1 MLISHSHKFIKID
14 IPKVGTKTF
23 IKTLLPLGVVDVL
36 GEPDRG
42 NFYQHASIVD
52 CEAGFKNNGWNFDD
66 YFKFSVV
73 RNPWQRYVSFL
84 RWMESFKNDRDFS
97 AFEKNGK
104 LDLGLII
111 TKNNPQD
118 FYLLKNGDL
127 LVDAVGQL
135 ESIYKDFA
143 VFCEEVGVLPIP
155 DLKHSNKN
163 SYEKPYTEYYT
174 QELIEM
180 VAEKEKWV
188 IDRFG
193 YNFAE

>member
-23 IKTLLPLGVVDVL
+23 IKTLLPLGVIDVL
-36 GEPDRG
+36 GRPNTG
-42 NFYQHASIVD
+42 AFYQHGTISD
-52 CEAGFKNNGWNFDD
+52 CEVEFKEKGWDFDD

-73 RNPWQRYVSFL
+73 RNPWKRYVSFL
-84 RWMESFKNDRDFS
+84 KWMESLKNERDFS
-97 AFEKNGK
+97 AFKKNGK
-104 LDLGLII
+104 LDLRLII
-111 TKNNPQD
+111 TKNHPQD
-118 FYLLKNGDL
+118 FYLLKNNEVDIDL
-127 LVDAVGQL
+127 IGQL

-143 VFCEEVGVLPIP
+143 TFCEEVGVLPIP

-174 QELIEM
+174 QELIDM
-180 VAEKEKWV
+180 VAEKERWV